1 MQGVREVFH
10 RMSTAAAAW
19 LLARDS
25 GRVPDNAHQPASLA
39 DLLREQDRVMNTT
52 SALTWMSPKDLRW
65 RVASGR
71 WRKPCHGIVVAHSGP
86 MTGEQRLWAAVL
98 WAGQGAVL
106 AGLTAARLDRL
117 QVFSGHDARAS
128 QPIHLLVPS
137 RRSVR
142 RKSPGLPVVV
152 HYSRLLGENDIHPL

>member
-1 MQGVREVFH
+1 
-10 RMSTAAAAW
+10 MSTAAAAW

-25 GRVPDNAHQPASLA
+25 GRVPNSANRPASLA
-39 DLLREQDRVMNTT
+39 DLLREQDGVMNTT
-52 SALTWMSPKDLRW
+52 SALNWMSPKELRW

-86 MTGEQRLWAAVL
+86 MTEEQRLWAAVL

-117 QVFSGHDARAS
+117 QGLFGHVVGTAGGDLLQGFSGHDAGAD

-137 RRSVR
+137 CRSVR
-142 RKSPGLPVVV
+142 RKSPG
-152 HYSRLLGENDIHPL
+152 HEGTRR